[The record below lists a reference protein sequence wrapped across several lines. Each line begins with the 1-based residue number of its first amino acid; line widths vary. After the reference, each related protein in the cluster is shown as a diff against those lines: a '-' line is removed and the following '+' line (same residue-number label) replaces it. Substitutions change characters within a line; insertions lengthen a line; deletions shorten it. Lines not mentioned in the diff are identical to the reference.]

1 MRQKSATHF
10 SGVVSELRSG
20 VVCAIS
26 ALKLPRKKAICWDE
40 GDDDVEMTS
49 WVCDTLDEMQLQVSK
64 SAKADI
70 LFLISTT
77 GWALSFRFLP
87 PHPFIPF

>member
-26 ALKLPRKKAICWDE
+26 TLKLSRKKAVCRDD
-40 GDDDVEMTS
+40 GDDDVEMIS
-49 WVCDTLDEMQLQVSK
+49 LVCDTLDEMQLRVSK

-77 GWALSFRFLP
+77 G
-87 PHPFIPF
+87 